1 MNRGRN
7 DRPYRGGQRSNY
19 DNRKNTQQR
28 PAMKKDQSGTSGLS
42 SPSNARPTS
51 AGGNPSRD
59 AGQEPNVAKPSPKD
73 MTKEHRAHTDTKQEN
88 KPLERSSSSMSSGDR
103 DRRHHQRD
111 HDRRDDS
118 GQGQHAQD
126 DEMMAETSSRK
137 PEKKF
142 TQRCR
147 LFVGNL
153 TPDTTEED
161 FKSLFAKYGEIS
173 EVFLNKTKGFGFI
186 RLDTRYNAEAAKAEL
201 DGTTRKN
208 RMLRVRFATHGAA
221 LKVKN
226 IPSSVSNELLEQA
239 FSQFGVVE
247 RAVVIVDDRGRPTS
261 EGIVEFAR
269 KPGAQ
274 NALSRIKEGVFLLT
288 SSPTPI
294 SVEPLEQRD
303 EEDGLPEKNIPKNQ
317 AYHHE
322 RENPPRFASP
332 GSFEFKWGNRWKA
345 LEETERLQRE
355 QLERQIQD
363 NREKLD
369 SEMEISRHEHQT
381 MMMRQEL
388 LRRQEELNRHEETQR
403 EMQLRRQEQMRQ
415 RDEQRRREEAL
426 MKQQQQEELMRR
438 QQQGSGL
445 SLSQQEMRRRQ
456 QSEDAVRHA
465 NLRVGNESRQQ
476 QQQQQQLQLIPHV
489 NEQQGIGSKTQLQ
502 QGLQMRGSSGHQ
514 GQMNQAGGMGGPG
527 NQGLLANPNMQ
538 ALQSLQG
545 LAGGNSNVGRMG
557 PGQGQPI
564 QTVESFLS
572 GTAGMVSSSSLKS
585 GRMCMASRSRTSLH
599 SEQRATR

>member
-19 DNRKNTQQR
+19 DNRKNTPQR
-28 PAMKKDQSGTSGLS
+28 PLIKKDQGGTSSS
-42 SPSNARPTS
+42 SPSSVRANP
-51 AGGNPSRD
+51 NPSRD
-59 AGQEPNVAKPSPKD
+59 AAQEPNTMKPSVKDVPKD
-73 MTKEHRAHTDTKQEN
+73 SRAHQESKQDILN
-88 KPLERSSSSMSSGDR
+88 KSSERSSSSMSSGDR

-118 GQGQHAQD
+118 NQATQD
-126 DEMMAETSSRK
+126 GDVMVETSSRK

-201 DGTTRKN
+201 DGTMRKN

-226 IPSSVSNELLEQA
+226 IPSCVSNELLEQA

-274 NALSRIKEGVFLLT
+274 NALTRIKEGVFLLT
-288 SSPTPI
+288 TSPTPI

-317 AYHHE
+317 SYHHD
-322 RENPPRFASP
+322 RENPPRFAAP
-332 GSFEFKWGNRWKA
+332 GSFEYQWGNRWKA
-345 LEETERLQRE
+345 LEETEKIQRE
-355 QLERQIQD
+355 NLERQLQD

-369 SEMEISRHEHQT
+369 SEMEIGRVEHQT

-403 EMQLRRQEQMRQ
+403 EMQLRRQEQMHQ

-426 MKQQQQEELMRR
+426 MKQQQQEEIMRR
-438 QQQGSGL
+438 QQQGSGM

-456 QSEDAVRHA
+456 QTEDAVRHA
-465 NLRVGNESRQQ
+465 NGM
-476 QQQQQQLQLIPHV
+476 
-489 NEQQGIGSKTQLQ
+489 
-502 QGLQMRGSSGHQ
+502 QMRGNSSHQ
-514 GQMNQAGGMGGPG
+514 GQMNQAGMGGPG
-527 NQGLLANPNMQ
+527 NQGLLGNPNIQ

-545 LAGGNSNVGRMG
+545 LAGGNANGGRIG
-557 PGQGQPI
+557 QGQGQGQPI
-564 QTVESFLS
+564 PSRPSRFDQPPQNM
-572 GTAGMVSSSSLKS
+572 GGRGQAGPGGMGGPQQGGGSYGGGSTGGPRPLEEIRTRPPPSMD
-585 GRMCMASRSRTSLH
+585 RRDMDRRDRHEEYMAKRPR
-599 SEQRATR
+599 RY